1 MTIWIFVI
9 ITYLFEIFLF
19 YIINTYGKIRKSKQF
34 TISKSFVII
43 SMIFLLQSVEE
54 QRIGLIKESKR
65 VFLSILLIS
74 CFIISNSYTG
84 ALAGVLTAPKFEA
97 PIDTIHEMARRN
109 IKWGAPSDIWI
120 MSIINAAQKDLQ
132 TVVSRFEI
140 KSYEEFYRLSH
151 TRTFGFGIEEL
162 NYGSYSFG
170 EYIKEDSLEYL
181 DVCTKSKIKL

>member
-1 MTIWIFVI
+1 MTVWIFVI
-9 ITYLFEIFLF
+9 TTYLVEIFLF
-19 YIINTYGKIRKSKQF
+19 YIINTYDRMRRSKQF
-34 TISKSFVII
+34 TISKSFIII

-74 CFIISNSYTG
+74 SFIISNSYTG
-84 ALAGVLTAPKFEA
+84 ALAGVLTAPKFEE
-97 PIDTIHEMARRN
+97 PIETIQELASRN
-109 IKWGAPSDIWI
+109 IQWGAPSDIWI
-120 MSIINAAQKDLQ
+120 MSIMNAAQKDLQ

-140 KSYEEFYRLSH
+140 KTYGEFHRLSQ

-181 DVCTKSKIKL
+181 DVGRNPIE

>member
-1 MTIWIFVI
+1 MTVWIFVI

-19 YIINTYGKIRKSKQF
+19 YIINTYDRMRRSKQF
-34 TISKSFVII
+34 TISKSFVVI

-65 VFLSILLIS
+65 VFLSILLLS

-97 PIDTIHEMARRN
+97 PIDTIEEMARRN
-109 IKWGAPSDIWI
+109 IEWGAPSDIWI
-120 MSIINAAQKDLQ
+120 MSIIDAAQKDLQ

-140 KSYEEFYRLSH
+140 KSYEEFYRLSQ

-181 DVCTKSKIKL
+181 DVS